1 MTVPEQPWGQLPWGQ
16 PYPPPQYGPP
26 QYAPQQFGPQHHQPP
41 PSSEGNRWGWAALA
55 CCALAMALP
64 SLFFSVAGSA
74 AGARAWLGS
83 FAAAVALSLVAVVLS
98 GIGLRRAGQRRAT
111 NRWASVV
118 AMVIGWM
125 NIVGTI
131 GFVLVGWFL
140 LSIWQAAG
148 S

>member
-1 MTVPEQPWGQLPWGQ
+1 
-16 PYPPPQYGPP
+16 
-26 QYAPQQFGPQHHQPP
+26 
-41 PSSEGNRWGWAALA
+41 
-55 CCALAMALP
+55 MALP
-64 SLFFSVAGSA
+64 GILLPLAGSGA
-74 AGARAWLGS
+74 AARAWLGS
-83 FAAAVALSLVAVVLS
+83 FAAAAVLSLVAVVLS

-111 NRWASVV
+111 NRWASIV